1 MGEEEELEDEM
12 SAVGGMSRASDAMMQ
27 TPFRSQTD
35 FKNY

>member
-1 MGEEEELEDEM
+1 MGGEEVLEDEM
-12 SAVGGMSRASDAMMQ
+12 SAVGGMTRASDALMQ

>member
-1 MGEEEELEDEM
+1 MGEEEEFEDEM
-12 SAVGGMSRASDAMMQ
+12 SAVGGMTRASDAMMQ

>member
-12 SAVGGMSRASDAMMQ
+12 SAMGGMKRPSDAMMQ
-27 TPFRSQTD
+27 TPFRSQND

>member
-12 SAVGGMSRASDAMMQ
+12 SAVAGMSRASDAMMQ